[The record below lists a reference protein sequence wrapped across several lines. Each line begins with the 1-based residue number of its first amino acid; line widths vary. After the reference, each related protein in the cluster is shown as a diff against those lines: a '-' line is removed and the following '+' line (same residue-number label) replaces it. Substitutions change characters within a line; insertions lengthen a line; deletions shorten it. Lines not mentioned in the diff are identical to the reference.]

1 MNENLKAAKTR
12 LIKEAIVK
20 AAKKI
25 IEEDGLASLSIR
37 KLAEQIGYS
46 PAAIYQ
52 YYDSKAQIV
61 SAVIRDGYHEI
72 INSIQSENSNFQSAE
87 EEIRHKLKI
96 YIKNALE
103 NKNYYR
109 AVMMSEDKNVLQF
122 TKVLNKQTH
131 SNQSAIQFLVNLIEK
146 GQKQDEFLNNSA
158 EILAKSIW
166 TATFG
171 LIIRM
176 IIENIDDQQR
186 QNELIENQL
195 QLIFDGIRKK

>member
-37 KLAEQIGYS
+37 NLAEQIGYS

-52 YYDSKAQIV
+52 YYDGKAQIV

>member
-37 KLAEQIGYS
+37 NLAEQIGYS